1 MLVFLVSPHS
11 SRWSTTSRNNVDTGN
26 TSSTSNAL
34 AEDLEQQAYDDTL
47 QWQQLQKEMGSLLS
61 THQLTRTTDSTN
73 SRKRSNSKQR
83 QRNLNKFSR
92 EFEALKLR
100 FGINKAAITTGT
112 DTTTVFNLTA
122 VNTCDDDDND
132 QTGSDKHDI
141 CNNGPE
147 TASESP
153 TSQSNSSC
161 ASPSAVGAAITA
173 NACSPNRNKHWKPNC
188 RAQLQWTTAAA
199 SDSVSGIAH
208 YIIADTA
215 VPRGKSYTSLRL
227 QPSSTGST
235 QQLHEHALSSSSKG
249 PRLSVTSTP
258 SIDSVD
264 ATAAIAS
271 AVARRNSFTSIH
283 KPKQAAATVDG
294 NISAKRRLSRSNSQL
309 FDNDHTDISCASRS
323 VLQPP
328 ESAVH
333 HVELP
338 LITGSIADDNSSS
351 IIMMAY

>member
-11 SRWSTTSRNNVDTGN
+11 SRWSNTSRNNVN
-26 TSSTSNAL
+26 RSNNSSTSNAL
-34 AEDLEQQAYDDTL
+34 AEDFMQQAYDDAL

-61 THQLTRTTDSTN
+61 THQLTRTTTTTN
-73 SRKRSNSKQR
+73 RKRNNKQQRQHKSNS
-83 QRNLNKFSR
+83 FGR

-100 FGINKAAITTGT
+100 FGINRAAATDT

-122 VNTCDDDDND
+122 VNTCDDDDAD
-132 QTGSDKHDI
+132 HTGSDNHDI
-141 CNNGPE
+141 YNSGPE
-147 TASESP
+147 IAFESP

-173 NACSPNRNKHWKPNC
+173 KICSTGRNKHWKPNC
-188 RAQLQWTTAAA
+188 RAHLQWTNAAG
-199 SDSVSGIAH
+199 SDSISGIAH

-215 VPRGKSYTSLRL
+215 VPRSKSYTSLRL

-235 QQLHEHALSSSSKG
+235 QQLHEHSLSSSSKG

-258 SIDSVD
+258 SVDNSVD
-264 ATAAIAS
+264 AAAAAAS
-271 AVARRNSFTSIH
+271 AAARRNSFTIIH
-283 KPKQAAATVDG
+283 KPKQAAAAVNDDS
-294 NISAKRRLSRSNSQL
+294 SAKRRLSRSNLQQ
-309 FDNDHTDISCASRS
+309 FDNDRTDISCASRS
-323 VLQPP
+323 VLQQP